1 MTMGLDEARLRA
13 ENRWQSVSELPT
25 FPAGDFSRFG
35 ELEATG
41 RLTVGIDLSVSLEL
55 LPRLGGPVQKLFV
68 ALVVSVPYVMALVPI
83 GTALYY
89 RRFGFLLGLPAV
101 AAAFVL
107 ANPLN
112 PHRGCVTRLA
122 MIGLL
127 VFLVAVARGSTLLGF
142 VSGCA
147 LATVAAVRYLY
158 EASAMSLRMA
168 ALRSEPLFLYLYQRH
183 LCTVRDNLDGKV
195 YSVPREWPFGK
206 E

>member
-1 MTMGLDEARLRA
+1 MDLDEAKLRV

-25 FPAGDFSRFG
+25 FPVDDFSRLA

-41 RLTVGIDLSVSLEL
+41 RLTVGIDLSVAREL
-55 LPRLGGPVQKLFV
+55 LPRLGGPSHKLFV
-68 ALVVSVPYVMALVPI
+68 ALVVSIPYVMALVPI

-89 RRFGFLLGLPAV
+89 KRFDFLLSLPAV

-112 PHRGCVTRLA
+112 PYRGCVTRLA

-158 EASAMSLRMA
+158 GTSAMGLRMA
-168 ALRSEPLFLYLYQRH
+168 VLRSEPLFLYLYQRH
-183 LCTVRDNLDGKV
+183 LCTVRDNSDGKV
-195 YSVPREWPFGK
+195 YSVPRE
-206 E
+206 